1 MTFIKTISGKEI
13 RGHNVNAAGYISV
26 SLFLPEYG
34 ISLGINLNS
43 DDGLMMVINDLL
55 NIVIDYLEKK
65 PLSENKIDALNAFM
79 P

>member
-13 RGHNVNAAGYISV
+13 WGHNVNAAGYVSA

-34 ISLGINLNS
+34 IRLGIKLNS
-43 DDGLMMVINDLL
+43 DDGPMMVINDLL
-55 NIVIDYLEKK
+55 NIVMDYLENN
-65 PLSENKIDALNAFM
+65 PS